1 MKKHANISIFVP
13 HLGCPKQ
20 CSFCNQHYIAR
31 TADAPQKEDIISA
44 VNTAVNSKNY
54 NPNTTE
60 LAFFGGSF
68 TAINH
73 EYMLSL
79 LETAKAFVDKKMIS
93 GIRIST
99 RPDAIDEDILKILK
113 SYSVTAIELGAQ
125 SMDDEVLSLNR
136 RGHTA
141 ADVIKAS
148 KFIKK
153 FFFSLGLQMMTGLLG
168 DSDEKSISTAEAIIE
183 LKPDT
188 VRIYPT
194 IVLENTYLGELYKK
208 GVYKPQSLDNAVK
221 LTAILLEMFK
231 ENDISVIRTGLH
243 TIDESK
249 YLAGPWHPAFREL
262 CDSEIY
268 LKKALLKLDEAGDY
282 NIYVARG
289 SVSKMSGQKR
299 KNLEVLRKLG
309 YNCKVI
315 ENELLDQ
322 FEIKTERVGVSK

>member
-54 NPNTTE
+54 NPDTTE

-68 TAINH
+68 TAIDH

-148 KFIKK
+148 KLIKK

-194 IVLENTYLGELYKK
+194 IILENTYLGELYKK